1 MCDEFNETADYSE
14 DVVVET
20 DVIDDVPADIP
31 EDIPEEIPDDIP
43 EDDSSDRLFDVFE
56 DVETDELEHLG
67 EDYPVDI
74 IEDEYETPDDS
85 AIDVLIDG
93 IDKNDEL
100 ERMLDEAE
108 MEENDSDDFTGKVKV
123 LRR

>member
-1 MCDEFNETADYSE
+1 MCDEYNETVDCSE
-14 DVVVET
+14 DVAVKT
-20 DVIDDVPADIP
+20 DVMDDVP
-31 EDIPEEIPDDIP
+31 EDIPEDEFEVFP
-43 EDDSSDRLFDVFE
+43 EDDSDRLFDVFE

-74 IEDEYETPDDS
+74 IEDEYETPDD
-85 AIDVLIDG
+85 AALDELIDG

-108 MEENDSDDFTGKVKV
+108 MEDNDSDDFTGKVKV